1 MADIPAGTGLG
12 SSGTFTVGLLR
23 ALYAFQRAPVT
34 PDALA
39 EEACEIEIDRL
50 GGSCG
55 KQDQYI
61 AAFGGITCLDF
72 AAAGHVRVSP
82 LALPLATLH
91 DLESRL
97 LLFFTGYSPSAD
109 DVLKAH
115 RIRLPADHAAM
126 ADHLPPIQTL
136 GGPHP

>member
-34 PDALA
+34 PHALA

-50 GGSCG
+50 GGSGG

-72 AAAGHVRVSP
+72 AADGHVRVSP
-82 LALPLATLH
+82 LALPLATLP
-91 DLESRL
+91 DLDRRL
-97 LLFFTGYSPSAD
+97 LRFFTCYSRS
-109 DVLKAH
+109 
-115 RIRLPADHAAM
+115 HAA
-126 ADHLPPIQTL
+126 LQPT
-136 GGPHP
+136 HPTRPDNTTPRHT